1 MPRSSRPSGGP
12 RQKSRGAAEATAAL
26 AFLRAVEHLR
36 GPIISRNVVSIR
48 AGHKSSSEFAAIV
61 TAVLSII
68 VKDVG
73 KIGVRRISSPTTTD
87 CRIRKFWT
95 SRLVLGR
102 RVSRTCLL
110 VLLRVFARG
119 LRFEIP
125 VRLSVCDSRVMFV
138 CESLRNTDLA
148 ICCGRRGF
156 SRNLREW
163 KLTTCGPES
172 TPNLSSPPLHPDI
185 LRPVWLGISQ
195 CAAGRVPADP
205 EARGALH
212 SAIQICSVV
221 NSNFQYS
228 QLESL

>member
-73 KIGVRRISSPTTTD
+73 KIGVRRISSPMTTD

-119 LRFEIP
+119 LRLEIP

-148 ICCGRRGF
+148 ICAGAADFLETSGRG
-156 SRNLREW
+156 NLRHAALSPFQISLHLLCILISFGQSGSGFRNALLGECLQIL
-163 KLTTCGPES
+163 KLTVLCIQQSRSAQLSIPIS
-172 TPNLSSPPLHPDI
+172 SIPN
-185 LRPVWLGISQ
+185 
-195 CAAGRVPADP
+195 
-205 EARGALH
+205 
-212 SAIQICSVV
+212 
-221 NSNFQYS
+221 
-228 QLESL
+228 